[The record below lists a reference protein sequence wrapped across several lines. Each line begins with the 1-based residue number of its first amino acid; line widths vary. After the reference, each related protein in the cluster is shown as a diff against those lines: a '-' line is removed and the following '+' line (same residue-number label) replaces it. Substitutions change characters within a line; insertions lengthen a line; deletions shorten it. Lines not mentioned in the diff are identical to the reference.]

1 MWGTF
6 ILIFAFVWG
15 LQFLMTQLQVKHY
28 RANIKSFTN
37 RQSGFLG
44 TGYFK
49 KRFGTGAL
57 VLLVCDERLQIVEAK
72 IMKGITVF
80 ARFKDRKELIG
91 RDLFQV
97 ENSDCLDNKEKN
109 AVQGAVKMIER
120 EFEKKGEK
128 AVWIS

>member
-1 MWGTF
+1 MWGIF
-6 ILIFAFVWG
+6 ILIFACVWG

-28 RANIKSFTN
+28 RANINSFTK

-44 TGYFK
+44 TGYYK

-57 VLLVCDERLQIVEAK
+57 VLLVCDERLQIVDAK

-80 ARFKDRKELIG
+80 ARFKDRNEVIG
-91 RDLFQV
+91 KSLF
-97 ENSDCLDNKEKN
+97 EINNSNYFNEKEKF
-109 AVQGAVKMIER
+109 AVQGAVQMIEK
-120 EFEKKGEK
+120 EYKKKEEK

>member
-15 LQFLMTQLQVKHY
+15 VQFLMTQLQVKHY
-28 RANIKSFTN
+28 RSNIKSFTN
-37 RQSGFLG
+37 RKSGFLG

-57 VLLVCDERLQIVEAK
+57 VLLVSDENLQVVEAK

-91 RDLFQV
+91 KDLFEV
-97 ENSDCLDNKEKN
+97 ENMEILDAKEKN
-109 AVQGAVKMIER
+109 AVQGAVKMIEK

-128 AVWIS
+128 AAWIS